1 MTCEAFIERAF
12 RADTLAI
19 IETANEIIDE
29 YAEQGFQLTLR
40 QLYYQF
46 VTRDVIPNK
55 QSEYKRLGSIIN
67 DARLAGLVDWS
78 AIEDRTRNVRSVS
91 AWSSPQEI
99 MEAVAGQY
107 REDLWLE
114 QSFRPEIWIEKDAL
128 VGVIAPVCERYRV
141 PYFACR
147 GYTSQSEQYAAG
159 KRFAAHREAGYTP
172 IVLHLG
178 DHDPSGLDMTR
189 DNADRLAM
197 FAREDVH
204 VKRLA
209 LNMDQVEA
217 YSPPP
222 NPAKDTDARFA
233 GYRNTFGDESWEL
246 DALSP
251 TVIDALIS
259 EALDELIDRGFW
271 EGAVDGERTRRE
283 DLQSASHHW
292 PVVVEFLRGAA

>member
-1 MTCEAFIERAF
+1 MAAEAFIERAF
-12 RADTLAI
+12 RADSLAL
-19 IETANEIIDE
+19 IEIANEIIAE
-29 YAEQGFQLTLR
+29 YEAQGFQLTLR

-46 VTRDVIPNK
+46 VARDVIPNK

-67 DARLAGLVDWS
+67 DARIAGLIDWS
-78 AIEDRTRNVRSVS
+78 AIEDRTRNVRSFA
-91 AWSSPQEI
+91 AWNSPQEI
-99 MEAVAGQY
+99 MEAVASQY
-107 REDLWLE
+107 REDIWSGQE
-114 QSFRPEIWIEKDAL
+114 YRPEIWIEKDAL
-128 VGVIAPVCERYRV
+128 VGVIAPACEHYRV

-159 KRFAAHREAGYTP
+159 KRFSAHRENGFEP
-172 IVLHLG
+172 IVFHLG

-197 FAREDVH
+197 FARDDVA

-209 LNMDQVEA
+209 LNMAQVSQ

-233 GYRNTFGDESWEL
+233 GYRTKFGESSWEL

-251 TVIDALIS
+251 PVIDALIAT
-259 EALDELIDRGFW
+259 ALDEIIDHEAWSDSLEAEEKRK
-271 EGAVDGERTRRE
+271 A
-283 DLQSASHHW
+283 DLHSASDRW
-292 PVVVEFLRGAA
+292 PEVVQFLERAA